1 MESRARVIEAD
12 LEVQPGSMLPFQQ
25 ADSPLPGHFPGRIGD
40 MLTWD
45 ESQFLLVVTTGTP
58 LGAVGFRAEEHS
70 AQPPMQAAG
79 WEQCQEVSTR
89 FESGEVLFRDLDA
102 NEMLLADSL
111 ISRPGCYRIRLY
123 ATGRDSGVELQEAGD
138 DLVER
143 YLMQL
148 WPEGQERSAM
158 PLHQLG

>member
-1 MESRARVIEAD
+1 
-12 LEVQPGSMLPFQQ
+12 
-25 ADSPLPGHFPGRIGD
+25 
-40 MLTWD
+40 
-45 ESQFLLVVTTGTP
+45 
-58 LGAVGFRAEEHS
+58 
-70 AQPPMQAAG
+70 MQAAG

-89 FESGEVLFRDLDA
+89 FESGEVIFRDLDA

-111 ISRPGCYRIRLY
+111 ISRPGWYRIRLY
-123 ATGRDSGVELQEAGD
+123 ATGRDSGVELQEVGD

-158 PLHQLG
+158 PLHQLD

>member
-1 MESRARVIEAD
+1 MIEAD
-12 LEVQPGSMLPFQQ
+12 LEGQPGSTLPFQQ
-25 ADSPLPGHFPGRIGD
+25 ADLPLPGVMPGRIGD

-45 ESQFLLVVTTGTP
+45 ESQFLLVVTTGTS

-70 AQPPMQAAG
+70 AQPPTQATG
-79 WEQCQEVSTR
+79 WEQCQEVSAR
-89 FESGEVLFRDLDA
+89 FEAGEVILRDLDA
-102 NEMLLADSL
+102 NQILLADSL
-111 ISRPGCYRIRLY
+111 ISCPGRYRIRLY

-148 WPEGQERSAM
+148 WPEDQERSAT
-158 PLHQLG
+158 PLRRLD